1 MRPKTPDHAGSGN
14 TSGSFFLHDSPPPA
28 GLETTELFLRLISF
42 LVLLHLFMTLFF
54 VPHLA
59 FGGEVSKDYHER
71 PTINEERV
79 NSKPIAEYSCTQH
92 ALL

>member
-1 MRPKTPDHAGSGN
+1 
-14 TSGSFFLHDSPPPA
+14 
-28 GLETTELFLRLISF
+28 
-42 LVLLHLFMTLFF
+42 MTLFF

-92 ALL
+92 ALLWGHYNGVYSDAWASLDFLPTT